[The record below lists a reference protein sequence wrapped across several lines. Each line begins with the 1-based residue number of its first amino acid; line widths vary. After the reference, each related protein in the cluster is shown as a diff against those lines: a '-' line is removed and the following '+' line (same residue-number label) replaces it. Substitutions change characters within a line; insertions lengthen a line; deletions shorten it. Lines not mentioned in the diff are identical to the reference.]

1 MDNALLDAFT
11 LGAAFGV
18 MVGAVIGLVFGLAV
32 ATYEWVREK
41 HGRDS

>member
-18 MVGAVIGLVFGLAV
+18 MVGAIIGLVFG
-32 ATYEWVREK
+32 TYEWVREK